1 MEITTQ
7 DAGGVADEDYE
18 VLEAGFSEGPGD
30 SKLAMMFQRDLFAEE
45 PWSGNPQSDNYFS
58 DGYCITLGSG
68 QTVYG
73 GSEQVSFSG
82 SQGQFDFSGHAAS
95 ILSVGQQLI
104 VDFPNWTW
112 GSFKNSSER
121 S

>member
-18 VLEAGFSEGPGD
+18 VFEARFSEGPGD

-45 PWSGNPQSDNYFS
+45 PWSGSPQSDDYFS
-58 DGYCITLGSG
+58 DDYCITLGSG

-73 GSEQVSFSG
+73 RLEQVSFSG

-95 ILSVGQQLI
+95 VLSVGRQLI
-104 VDFPNWTW
+104 VDFTV
-112 GSFKNSSER
+112 
-121 S
+121 